1 MGIYLNP
8 GNEGFQNA
16 IHSEIY
22 VDKTGLIAYTN
33 AVLNTEQ
40 KYICVS
46 RPRRFG
52 KSMAANML
60 AAYYD
65 KGEKSQ
71 HLFNGLRIEKCE
83 SFKKHLNQYDVIFL
97 NMQEFLG
104 RTHDIGKMQE
114 MLQKLVIRD
123 LITKYPE
130 VDYWDKEDLIG
141 VLQDIYATY
150 RMPMVFI
157 IDEWDCVFRE
167 KKEDTAGQKQYLDF
181 LRNLLKDKKYVALC
195 YMTGILPIKKYGSH
209 SALNMFDEFS
219 MVNPRQLAEFTG
231 FTEKEVLF
239 LCDKYQ
245 MDFDEMQ
252 RWYDGYQFENVKHI
266 YSPRSVVSAMLS
278 RSFDNFWNQTE
289 TFEALKNYI
298 TLNYEG
304 LKEKIIT
311 LLSGARIKVD
321 TGSFSN
327 DMTSFSGADD
337 VLTLLIHLGYLG
349 YDFAAK
355 EVFIPNSEISA
366 EFMRAVKNSNWN
378 EIVSAVVQSERLLND
393 VWAMNEHKVSD
404 GIAEIHMDTSILTYN
419 DENALACTVS
429 LALYAA
435 RQYYHVFRELPAGKG
450 FADMVFLPRRSHLDK
465 PALVVELKWN
475 QSTDNAIA
483 QIEEKRY
490 PYVLKNYNGEV
501 LLVGI
506 NYDKKTK
513 QHQCKIKKIML

>member
-1 MGIYLNP
+1 M
-8 GNEGFQNA
+8 
-16 IHSEIY
+16 
-22 VDKTGLIAYTN
+22 
-33 AVLNTEQ
+33 
-40 KYICVS
+40 
-46 RPRRFG
+46 
-52 KSMAANML
+52 
-60 AAYYD
+60 
-65 KGEKSQ
+65 
-71 HLFNGLRIEKCE
+71 
-83 SFKKHLNQYDVIFL
+83 
-97 NMQEFLG
+97 G

-141 VLQDIYATY
+141 VLQDIYAAY
-150 RMPMVFI
+150 RMPIVFI
-157 IDEWDCVFRE
+157 IDEWDCAFRE

-231 FTEKEVLF
+231 FTEKEVLI

-252 RWYDGYQFENVKHI
+252 RWYDGYQFESVKHI

-366 EFMRAVKNSNWN
+366 EFIRAVKNSNWN
-378 EIVSAVVQSERLLND
+378 EIVSAIVQSERLLHD
-393 VWAMNEHKVSD
+393 IWAMNERKVSD

-419 DENALACTVS
+419 DENALACT
-429 LALYAA
+429 
-435 RQYYHVFRELPAGKG
+435 P
-450 FADMVFLPRRSHLDK
+450 
-465 PALVVELKWN
+465 
-475 QSTDNAIA
+475 T
-483 QIEEKRY
+483 
-490 PYVLKNYNGEV
+490 KN
-501 LLVGI
+501 
-506 NYDKKTK
+506 
-513 QHQCKIKKIML
+513 

>member
-1 MGIYLNP
+1 
-8 GNEGFQNA
+8 
-16 IHSEIY
+16 
-22 VDKTGLIAYTN
+22 
-33 AVLNTEQ
+33 
-40 KYICVS
+40 
-46 RPRRFG
+46 
-52 KSMAANML
+52 
-60 AAYYD
+60 
-65 KGEKSQ
+65 
-71 HLFNGLRIEKCE
+71 
-83 SFKKHLNQYDVIFL
+83 
-97 NMQEFLG
+97 
-104 RTHDIGKMQE
+104 
-114 MLQKLVIRD
+114 
-123 LITKYPE
+123 
-130 VDYWDKEDLIG
+130 
-141 VLQDIYATY
+141 
-150 RMPMVFI
+150 
-157 IDEWDCVFRE
+157 
-167 KKEDTAGQKQYLDF
+167 
-181 LRNLLKDKKYVALC
+181 
-195 YMTGILPIKKYGSH
+195 
-209 SALNMFDEFS
+209 
-219 MVNPRQLAEFTG
+219 
-231 FTEKEVLF
+231 
-239 LCDKYQ
+239 
-245 MDFDEMQ
+245 
-252 RWYDGYQFENVKHI
+252 
-266 YSPRSVVSAMLS
+266 MLS

-490 PYVLKNYNGEV
+490 PYALKNYNGEV